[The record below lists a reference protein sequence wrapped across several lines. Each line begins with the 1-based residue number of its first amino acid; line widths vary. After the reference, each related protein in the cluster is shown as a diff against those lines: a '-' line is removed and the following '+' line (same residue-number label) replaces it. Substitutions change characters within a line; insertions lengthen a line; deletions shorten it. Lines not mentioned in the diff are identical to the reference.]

1 MRTSGIY
8 PTVRSNLR
16 LVLLGALAVLLLAGC
31 GNVFRASIQ
40 GRVIDSEDDSG
51 INRATVRVYEEEPS
65 NPDSGGFL
73 VQTRT
78 RTSGG
83 TDGVF
88 DTGIVWR
95 ESFAAFGDYGTEAGG
110 TTLWLGVTYERQEG
124 DDTGYEDAIF
134 EAAGILSDENNI
146 VGDLALTPT
155 VVSGEVSGTVVD
167 EDDNAVAGAFV
178 DITVTDTFDEDGNS
192 TGDEDDVDAPDN
204 VGTGPGGGYSF
215 TVEWPR
221 NSDIEEVRLELK
233 FYPDGDAA
241 DADEERDDPDDEKS
255 VRVRKDEESTVGD
268 ATVDPE
274 GTDPSATVQGQV
286 VQDDSADDSDTRPY
300 SGAVIEFEVIEV
312 TLEND
317 GTSTDQD
324 EVDVPTSVTS
334 DFNGVYTVTVEWPAD
349 SEIEEVK
356 LKLRFY
362 EDQDAA
368 DEAEDDNGDPAKT
381 RTVKV
386 EDGETRTVSDV
397 DIYKDN
403 DDE

>member
-1 MRTSGIY
+1 MHTSETH
-8 PTVRSNLR
+8 PATMTTVR
-16 LVLLGALAVLLLAGC
+16 LVLFSALAVLLFTGC

-51 INRATVRVYEEEPS
+51 INRATVRVYEEEP
-65 NPDSGGFL
+65 NEPDSGGFL

-124 DDTGYEDAIF
+124 DDTGYQDEIF

-146 VGDLALTPT
+146 VGDLSLTPT
-155 VVSGEVSGTVVD
+155 IVSGEVSGTVID

-178 DITVTDTFDEDGNS
+178 DISVTDTFDRDGNP
-192 TGDEDDVDAPDN
+192 TGDEAEVDAPDDA
-204 VGTGPGGGYSF
+204 GTVPGGGYSF
-215 TVEWPR
+215 TVEWPKD
-221 NSDIEEVRLELK
+221 SDIDEVRLELN

-241 DADEERDDPDDEKS
+241 DADEERENPDDTKS
-255 VRVRKDEESTVGD
+255 VRVQQDEESTVAD

-274 GTDPSATVQGQV
+274 GVDPAATVQGQV
-286 VQDDSADDSDTRPY
+286 VQNDSAEDSDTRAY
-300 SGAVIEFEVIEV
+300 SGAVIEFEVTKVTLDDGTESSEASDTGEV
-312 TLEND
+312 T
-317 GTSTDQD
+317 
-324 EVDVPTSVTS
+324 VPSSVTS
-334 DFNGVYTVTVEWPAD
+334 DFTGTYTATVEWQAD
-349 SEIEEVK
+349 SDIEIVTLE
-356 LKLRFY
+356 LTFY

-368 DEAEDDNGDPAKT
+368 DNNGDPGKT
-381 RTVKV
+381 RSVTV

-397 DIYKDN
+397 N
-403 DDE
+403 VDDE